1 VSQKMLSE
9 RKFKC
14 KLLANVDNKIPFLDS
29 MSVDVLSSVD
39 LKGGEHVRMSGR
51 GYPKASE
58 ENDVDSRVLDAV
70 AVLDCELSASS
81 RQLEHAIAEE
91 EKARLVI

>member
-1 VSQKMLSE
+1 MLSE

-29 MSVDVLSSVD
+29 MSVDVLSS
-39 LKGGEHVRMSGR
+39 MSGR

-70 AVLDCELSASS
+70 AVLDSELSASS